1 MKDSNTPWGKN
12 FEILDFNTR
21 GTYSNHSPL
30 VKGVEQFQTSLYM
43 YIKNKG
49 LTRRL
54 SWVLRIKL
62 IL

>member
-54 SWVLRIKL
+54 S
-62 IL
+62 